1 MVWYITFFCQHEQSF
16 MVVEKIVF
24 WRVRIITFKVRSLA
38 QSRSNETCYYNI
50 YTVWPGF
57 RIVTVFPFFSPL
69 FRKNCGTRFFLSVI
83 FFLSFFLS
91 FFLFA
96 RGFTSFWKLVACT
109 QSSERPQELH
119 TRGSYLS
126 VRHQILIFLHEYDND
141 SPSPWTC
148 LLTKSWSDVGPPCKQ
163 KKGPVFHGRARGNDD
178 SRGWLEQTRLPDEF
192 ETSLTILVCPE
203 GGRVVSGSIL

>member
-24 WRVRIITFKVRSLA
+24 WRVRIITFKVRSLV

-69 FRKNCGTRFFLSVI
+69 FRKNCSTRFFLSVI
-83 FFLSFFLS
+83 FFLSSFL
-91 FFLFA
+91 FFLFYA
-96 RGFTSFWKLVACT
+96 WIYKLLKIGRVYTIVWAT
-109 QSSERPQELH
+109 TGITHSR
-119 TRGSYLS
+119 
-126 VRHQILIFLHEYDND
+126 ILPI
-141 SPSPWTC
+141 
-148 LLTKSWSDVGPPCKQ
+148 GPPSNIDFPSRVWQWFAVTVDLSFDKKLIGRRTAVQ
-163 KKGPVFHGRARGNDD
+163 TEKGPRVSRSSARK
-178 SRGWLEQTRLPDEF
+178 RWLEGMVGETRLPDEF